1 MIDGRTPAE
10 LGALEGPLAVSVGVF
25 DGVHR
30 GHRAVFRELRRAAS
44 EAGAR
49 CLVITL
55 DPHPIEV
62 VRPGT
67 KVSLLTTPRERVLLA
82 AESGEDAPDAFLTH
96 RFAPEVAALPPLE
109 FLRGALPAGC
119 RLDELVIGYDFRM
132 GKDRSGGFEELRRTG
147 RREGFRV
154 TRVGPAEVDGAPVSS
169 TRIRSLV
176 EDGRVREATRLL
188 GHPYLVVGKVVQ
200 GRGVGRELDFPTANV
215 DGEDGRKLLPGF
227 GVYAVRV
234 RIQGAGEDR
243 LDGVANCGVRP
254 TFGGGDPVLEVHLPG
269 FRGDLTGRVLA
280 VEVIGRIRDEQAFP
294 SREAL
299 AERIGRDV
307 EEARKILQERE

>member
-1 MIDGRTPAE
+1 MIQGRSPQQ
-10 LGALEGPLAVSVGVF
+10 LRGLEGPLAVSVGVF

-30 GHRAVFRELRRAAS
+30 GHRAVFRELRRAAA
-44 EAGAR
+44 EAGTQ

-67 KVSLLTTPRERVLLA
+67 HVSLLTSPRERALLA
-82 AESGEDAPDAFLTH
+82 ADAGEDAPDAFLIH
-96 RFAPEVAALPPLE
+96 RFAPEVAALPPLD
-109 FLRGALPAGC
+109 FLRGALPPAC

-132 GKDRSGGFEELRRTG
+132 GKDRAGGFEELRRTG

-176 EDGRVREATRLL
+176 EGGRMREATRLL
-188 GHPYLVVGKVVQ
+188 GHPYLVVGKVVP
-200 GRGVGRELDFPTANV
+200 GRGIGRELDFPTANV
-215 DGEDGRKLLPGF
+215 DAGDGRKLLPGF

-234 RIQGAGEDR
+234 RILGDDGGR

-254 TFGGGDPVLEVHLPG
+254 TFGGGEPVLEVHLPG
-269 FRGDLTGRVLA
+269 FRGDLAGGELA
-280 VEVIGRIRDEQAFP
+280 VEVVGRIREEKTFP

-299 AERIGRDV
+299 VERIARDV